1 MENYVES
8 FIHLRSFFLPKIL
21 LKKKKTYELDAEIIV
36 YLKEMSIIS
45 EKKEF

>member
-21 LKKKKTYELDAEIIV
+21 LKKKTYELDAEIIV